1 MDNKQAITEEMKS
14 YNWVARRSRRDIW
27 AHQGELTL
35 GQKQELLILFS
46 NLGLPSDAANPMQA
60 FVNIK
65 LGDLLAALKK
75 NGALVKFLR
84 IILDLPYEHET
95 LKEAR
100 TRIELNLPKDERAP
114 VTDEDIE
121 DMTYAT
127 EKVIFAD
134 FFTCNA
140 ALLSD
145 LTRWFAPM
153 ASNPSPLAKGDR
165 SAFAKL
171 FTALQAAIFSRSKK
185 SKESKK

>member
-1 MDNKQAITEEMKS
+1 MKS

-46 NLGLPSDAANPMQA
+46 NLGLPTDAANPMQA

-65 LGDLLAALKK
+65 LGDLLAALKS

-84 IILDLPYEHET
+84 IILVLD
-95 LKEAR
+95 KE
-100 TRIELNLPKDERAP
+100 

-171 FTALQAAIFSRSKK
+171 FTALQAAIFSRPKK

>member
-46 NLGLPSDAANPMQA
+46 NLGLPTDAANPMQA

-65 LGDLLAALKK
+65 LGDLLAALKS

-84 IILDLPYEHET
+84 IILVLD
-95 LKEAR
+95 KE
-100 TRIELNLPKDERAP
+100 

-121 DMTYAT
+121 DMTYSI
-127 EKVIFAD
+127 EKEIFSD

-140 ALLSD
+140 ALLND

-153 ASNPSPLAKGDR
+153 ASNPSPQAPGDR

-171 FTALQAAIFSRSKK
+171 FTALQAAIFSRPKK